1 MTKGKKVLIIILSV
15 LAVLIAA
22 TYTTLYIL
30 YPVETPHYTQLVIDY
45 ICNKPLPV
53 IGVSSLVLFFMIFK
67 LVKFIVANK
76 GRKYS
81 ELQSKIAQLQ
91 NDLAKSQEDAERFK
105 QIAYDLFEKGNEN
118 LKEVCDAIPNKK
130 VKAIGEKIY
139 GKKDD
144 RSTETEGL

>member
-1 MTKGKKVLIIILSV
+1 MTKSKKVLIIILLV
-15 LAVLIAA
+15 LAVLGVGA
-22 TYTTLYIL
+22 YTTLYIL
-30 YPVETPHYTQLVIDY
+30 YPVHTPQYTQLVIDY

-67 LVKFIVANK
+67 LVRFIVLNK
-76 GRKYS
+76 GKKYS
-81 ELQSKIAQLQ
+81 ELQSQITQLKQ
-91 NDLAKSQEDAERFK
+91 DLAKSKEDAEKFK
-105 QIAYDLFEKGNEN
+105 EIAYNLYEEGKEN

-139 GKKDD
+139 GKEDD

>member
-15 LAVLIAA
+15 LAVLGVGA
-22 TYTTLYIL
+22 YTTLYIL
-30 YPVETPHYTQLVIDY
+30 YPVHTPYFTQLVIDY

-67 LVKFIVANK
+67 LVRFIIANK

-81 ELQSKIAQLQ
+81 ELQSQITQLK
-91 NDLAKSQEDAERFK
+91 NDLAQARDDAEKFK

-118 LKEVCDAIPNKK
+118 LKEVCDAMPNKK